1 MKFYVA
7 KLNVNGNIFVDSTD
21 LDNIIVKKIPN
32 HLLKFKS
39 ESDLDLSYMDKL
51 DGSKWGL
58 YDVKEINGKERIIYG
73 NLVRTIEMDRNL
85 LDDNVLTEDKVPFSY
100 FSKFFYIVEKEYL
113 IFQSTTNIN
122 YEDFLIY
129 FKKMM
134 EFDNGIS
141 EIGEIE
147 LILLT
152 KTDEIEAILLK
163 KLITKLDF
171 YFVQPNNR
179 RNFNKIQ
186 DIFNESNSKKGNV
199 TLENSEGL
207 KTTESANKDKLTDNV
222 KEIVELTNNGYGSIN
237 MSYKNN
243 REDKKVINISSKN
256 YKITDSTS
264 EKQLETESGMIEFI
278 NKFIRKM

>member
-7 KLNVNGNIFVDSTD
+7 KLNVNGNIFVDPID
-21 LDNIIVKKIPN
+21 LDNIIEKKIPN

-39 ESDLDLSYMDKL
+39 ESDLDLSYIDKL

-58 YDVKEINGKERIIYG
+58 YDVKEINGQERIIYG
-73 NLVRTIEMDRNL
+73 NLVRTVEMERNL

-100 FSKFFYIVEKEYL
+100 FSKFFYVVEKEYL

-152 KTDEIEAILLK
+152 KTDEIEDILLK

-207 KTTESANKDKLTDNV
+207 KTTEGTDKDKLTDNV

-243 REDKKVINISSKN
+243 REDKKVINISSEN